1 MESGKTLHKMQCR
14 NHSKNWRNLADTWAS
29 DTVTCDD
36 PRVDLKELSA
46 ARTIWLKVLNILHIL
61 PFLTGF
67 YLSPGSFR
75 ETAHSLSFYNT
86 FSSARSAEQTIFSD
100 EIVCIKVP
108 LKLHSLKY
116 GNLSRLCAFLDTDC
130 FNRKKKKKKKWYLT
144 SLSVAMEFCGYWENL
159 PSTYAW
165 SDRHY
170 NENIWLNEMQK
181 ITQLVTFP
189 LVRNIKAIPWI
200 KLLVQFHLSAGAK
213 QAVGWKKTDSAAT
226 TGTWPKIIWQ
236 RLGLGLAQCLGANY
250 IHATALSGLSQMVIT
265 LCSYSDLAST
275 SI

>member
-1 MESGKTLHKMQCR
+1 MESGKTLHKMQCW

-130 FNRKKKKKKKWYLT
+130 FNRKKKKSDIWPPFQLLWSFVDTGKIYL
-144 SLSVAMEFCGYWENL
+144 
-159 PSTYAW
+159 
-165 SDRHY
+165 
-170 NENIWLNEMQK
+170 
-181 ITQLVTFP
+181 P
-189 LVRNIKAIPWI
+189 LV
-200 KLLVQFHLSAGAK
+200 
-213 QAVGWKKTDSAAT
+213 
-226 TGTWPKIIWQ
+226 
-236 RLGLGLAQCLGANY
+236 LGLIDIIMKIFDWMRCRR
-250 IHATALSGLSQMVIT
+250 
-265 LCSYSDLAST
+265 
-275 SI
+275 